1 MPAVADP
8 RTLAEFELFH
18 DLLPEELVR
27 LNALLHRTTFAP
39 GTTLMTEEQ
48 PGEVAYLIVAGTVE
62 VQAIE
67 ELPLRGE
74 VAMSV
79 GGSDTPWSSAE
90 R

>member
-1 MPAVADP
+1 MPAGADP
-8 RTLAEFELFH
+8 LTLAAFELFH
-18 DLLPEELVR
+18 DLVPDELIR